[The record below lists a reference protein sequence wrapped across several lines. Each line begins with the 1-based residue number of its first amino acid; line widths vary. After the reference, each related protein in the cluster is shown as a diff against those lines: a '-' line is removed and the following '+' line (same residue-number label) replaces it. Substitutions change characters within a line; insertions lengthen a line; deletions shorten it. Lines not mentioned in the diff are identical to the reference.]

1 MGWDAE
7 APEWGEGGHLT
18 REERRYWRNNE
29 NMLWVWCGIIVALVI
44 IMPGW
49 NKRLQLIFKSLFR
62 LLGKQ

>member
-29 NMLWVWCGIIVALVI
+29 RMLWVWCGIIVALII
-44 IMPGW
+44 IMPG
-49 NKRLQLIFKSLFR
+49 
-62 LLGKQ
+62 